1 MNKTK
6 IFCKTVAIIIIVLMF
21 VWFWQYNNQILN
33 LNVFG
38 KEFSKPLSVYSGY
51 IFLIGFLTSVI
62 ASMGTMKSNELKAK
76 EYEKKLNSTS
86 IDSSKDKS
94 KIEALERKIAT
105 LEKALETKLED
116 K

>member
-6 IFCKTVAIIIIVLMF
+6 IFCKTVAIVIIISVF
-21 VWFWQYNNQILN
+21 AWFWKYDNQILN
-33 LNVFG
+33 LSLFG
-38 KEFSKPLSVYSGY
+38 KDFTKPLSAYSAW
-51 IFLIGFLTSVI
+51 IFLIGFITSII
-62 ASMGTMKSNELKAK
+62 ASMGTLKSNELKTK
-76 EYEKKLNSTS
+76 EYEKKLSTTS
-86 IDSSKDKS
+86 IDSSKDKA